1 MANLKLSHI
10 YKVYENGH
18 KAVNDFCIDIED
30 KEFIVFVGPSGCG
43 KSTTLRMIAGLET
56 ITAGD
61 LFIGDTLVNDMEP
74 KDRDIA
80 MVFQNYALY
89 PHMTVYENMAFG
101 LRNRH
106 VPEAEIKAKVLEAA
120 KILDIEDYLQRKPK
134 AMSGGQRQRV
144 ALGRAIVRDPKVFL
158 LDEPLS
164 NLDAKLRAQ
173 MRTEITKLHKKL
185 GTTFI
190 YVTHDQVEA
199 MTMGTRIVV
208 MKLGYVQQIDT
219 PMNLYNKPYN
229 KFVAGFIGSPQ
240 MNFFNVKLNRVKE
253 KVEVLFAEGSKIV
266 IPYESV
272 AKVDDRYLH
281 GDVEVILGV
290 RPEHITISKQE
301 TGLKCVVN
309 VIERLGNESL
319 LYGVLSGESD
329 EESLTSK
336 HQIIV
341 KTVEEVDDVTGTTI
355 NLAIDLE
362 KIHLFDSESEIT
374 ILEDIPKFTT
384 FPAVINN
391 DKMEFLGAKVALP
404 GALQA
409 ALNGK
414 NEVLIDVP
422 PTAVVPGNT
431 YSLEV
436 KKVEKMGDKRLAYL
450 KVKDRYLFAF
460 VDKGVKEGAKYSFDL
475 LNEKIDIREGNEV
488 VLKAISNQDQ
498 LIGRFEKFD
507 NRKTK
512 NLEFFYNING
522 VKIAAPQVNGY
533 KINAVEGNNC
543 YRKNYCYAFDR
554 SAIQLVEEGENA
566 IKANVLEVLDY
577 GNINFAR
584 LDVDGQQVLVEVE
597 KGFDKQEVNFLV
609 SGEAIEVFSLDID
622 MRIC

>member
-101 LRNRH
+101 LRNRR
-106 VPEAEIKAKVLEAA
+106 VPEAEIKTKVLEAA

-272 AKVDDRYLH
+272 AKVDDHYLH

-290 RPEHITISKQE
+290 RPEHITVSKAE

-319 LYGVLSGESD
+319 LYGVLSGESE

-355 NLAIDLE
+355 NLSLDLE

-384 FPAVINN
+384 FPAVVND
-391 DKMEFLGAKVALP
+391 DKMEFLGSKVALP

-422 PTAVVPGNT
+422 PSAVVPGKT

-436 KKVEKMGDKRLAYL
+436 KKVEKIGDKCLAYL

-460 VDKGVKEGAKYSFDL
+460 VDNGVKEGAKYDFDL
-475 LNEKIDIREGNEV
+475 LNEKIDIREGSETI
-488 VLKAISNQDQ
+488 LKAISNKEQ
-498 LIGRFEKFD
+498 LIGKFEKFD

-522 VKIAAPQVNGY
+522 VKVAAPQVNGY

-609 SGEAIEVFSLDID
+609 SGEAIEIFSLDID